1 MEETLRQLCAGTLQ
15 REVQDDAQSSYAPMM
30 KKEDGRI
37 DWSRSALEVHN
48 QVRGLDPWPGAY
60 TSLDGELLKLAYTT
74 PQNNADAPPGTVV
87 AADQDG
93 VRIAC
98 GSGSLLVRELQL
110 ANRKRLGAA
119 DFLRGCPLQPG
130 TCLG

>member
-1 MEETLRQLCAGTLQ
+1 
-15 REVQDDAQSSYAPMM
+15 
-30 KKEDGRI
+30 
-37 DWSRSALEVHN
+37 
-48 QVRGLDPWPGAY
+48 
-60 TSLDGELLKLAYTT
+60 LLKLARTT
-74 PQNNADAPPGTVV
+74 PQNHSDVPPGTVISV
-87 AADQDG
+87 NQNG

-110 ANRKRLGAA
+110 AGRKRLGAA